1 MVDENSTKYRQGYEL
16 VSDYGYYDLD
26 QDEWVDAFNEGSRCY
41 VCHFEGDVPPGKDY
55 AISDPL
61 VWAPNL
67 ALSKERLRPEWI
79 KEWLRN
85 PQHYM
90 EYTKMVAPALYNKC
104 PECLD
109 GDLTDEQYA
118 ELKDISDNKEN
129 PSWRSG
135 DDADYRLEAITD
147 WIFSVEGKIDISTEI
162 QNYFDKNG
170 YIHFQEDEDEDDWG
184 DDDW

>member
-1 MVDENSTKYRQGYEL
+1 MCIRDSSKVQSDWLFSYLQDTITIRPNLQVRMPSFNLSDDDWNAIIAAFKDMEDNELSYESIHMVDENSTKYRQGYEL

-85 PQHYM
+85 CLL
-90 EYTKMVAPALYNKC
+90 YT
-104 PECLD
+104 
-109 GDLTDEQYA
+109 
-118 ELKDISDNKEN
+118 S
-129 PSWRSG
+129 PSPRDRTRSRMPSS
-135 DDADYRLEAITD
+135 A
-147 WIFSVEGKIDISTEI
+147 
-162 QNYFDKNG
+162 
-170 YIHFQEDEDEDDWG
+170 
-184 DDDW
+184 